1 MLTNPSAKTGFT
13 DISGMTSCTGKFI
26 NQLGTKRIGDHV
38 LHTEHVTLKLIGREG

>member
-1 MLTNPSAKTGFT
+1 MLTNPGAKTGFT

-26 NQLGTKRIGDHV
+26 NHLGTERIGDRV